1 MKLIG
6 ITGKSGS
13 GKTTLSRMLEKD
25 NSIGVI
31 HLDEVFNMKEIKQK
45 IPNYIINKNQ
55 VSNEQGEEFIV
66 LTGKS
71 RTIRDKMLENKL
83 LKKIY
88 YVALYLPRKIALK
101 KALNDVIQSGKDT
114 IIIEGA
120 SLGDFSVYN
129 ELDYLIQ
136 ISAPFVEREERV
148 KKRKDAFFD
157 KTSIVKR
164 DIRFRDAQ
172 RYRKKSVKQIDERI
186 KNIGTIEDLQKIAD
200 RIYTEQ
206 VIGIK
211 QKNDE
216 TMQEKYGGYK
226 IITPEMEMKSKSE
239 RSEKGDTTK

>member
-1 MKLIG
+1 M
-6 ITGKSGS
+6 
-13 GKTTLSRMLEKD
+13 
-25 NSIGVI
+25 
-31 HLDEVFNMKEIKQK
+31 
-45 IPNYIINKNQ
+45 
-55 VSNEQGEEFIV
+55 
-66 LTGKS
+66 
-71 RTIRDKMLENKL
+71 
-83 LKKIY
+83 
-88 YVALYLPRKIALK
+88 
-101 KALNDVIQSGKDT
+101 
-114 IIIEGA
+114 
-120 SLGDFSVYN
+120 
-129 ELDYLIQ
+129 
-136 ISAPFVEREERV
+136 
-148 KKRKDAFFD
+148 
-157 KTSIVKR
+157 VKR

>member
-31 HLDEVFNMKEIKQK
+31 HLDEVFNMKEIKEK

-66 LTGKS
+66 LTGKL

-136 ISAPFVEREERV
+136 ISAPFV
-148 KKRKDAFFD
+148 
-157 KTSIVKR
+157 
-164 DIRFRDAQ
+164 
-172 RYRKKSVKQIDERI
+172 
-186 KNIGTIEDLQKIAD
+186 
-200 RIYTEQ
+200 
-206 VIGIK
+206 
-211 QKNDE
+211 
-216 TMQEKYGGYK
+216 
-226 IITPEMEMKSKSE
+226 
-239 RSEKGDTTK
+239 